1 MNVKNEILEIMREW
15 APEDTAEEWD
25 NVGLQLDTKRDIQR
39 IALVLEINL
48 DTLSIIKE
56 YPYDFIVSH
65 HPLIFKPLHSLG
77 YDGWFQQTLRA
88 LIQDDIGLYVS
99 HTNLDRASEGVTHAL
114 LRQLDLSIDKTDT
127 LSDGYGKLVHLVK
140 PIDFSDV
147 DEQLD
152 AVAKIVPDNLNIK
165 TIALMGGS
173 GKSFVKDVIQAN
185 ADLYITGEL
194 GYHDMQFL
202 RQENKAVI
210 LLGHYQSEVFI
221 LDTIHEKLKHLDI
234 EIDIIK

>member
-88 LIQDDIGLYVS
+88 LIQDELAALNEKAYQ
-99 HTNLDRASEGVTHAL
+99 LAS
-114 LRQLDLSIDKTDT
+114 Q
-127 LSDGYGKLVHLVK
+127 
-140 PIDFSDV
+140 
-147 DEQLD
+147 
-152 AVAKIVPDNLNIK
+152 
-165 TIALMGGS
+165 
-173 GKSFVKDVIQAN
+173 
-185 ADLYITGEL
+185 
-194 GYHDMQFL
+194 
-202 RQENKAVI
+202 
-210 LLGHYQSEVFI
+210 
-221 LDTIHEKLKHLDI
+221 
-234 EIDIIK
+234 